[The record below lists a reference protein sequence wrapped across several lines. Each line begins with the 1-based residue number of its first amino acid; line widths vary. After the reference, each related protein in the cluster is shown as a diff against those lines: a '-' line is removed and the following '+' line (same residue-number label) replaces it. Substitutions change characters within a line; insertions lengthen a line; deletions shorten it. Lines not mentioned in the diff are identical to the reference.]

1 VTKQLALN
9 QEKLKRAWEVSQRT
23 TKDDWDEWMVQFSLE
38 LLRESP
44 SPALRSC
51 CTVAQVRACKRPSSV
66 LLFVGGG
73 DFARRPYFPSRT
85 AITAA
90 VMPSLTI
97 A

>member
-1 VTKQLALN
+1 MDAGGATKQLPLN

-51 CTVAQVRACKRPSSV
+51 CTVAQVRAFANTACCSV
-66 LLFVGGG
+66 CLLLHPLSVSCRRI
-73 DFARRPYFPSRT
+73 ART
-85 AITAA
+85 
-90 VMPSLTI
+90 
-97 A
+97 